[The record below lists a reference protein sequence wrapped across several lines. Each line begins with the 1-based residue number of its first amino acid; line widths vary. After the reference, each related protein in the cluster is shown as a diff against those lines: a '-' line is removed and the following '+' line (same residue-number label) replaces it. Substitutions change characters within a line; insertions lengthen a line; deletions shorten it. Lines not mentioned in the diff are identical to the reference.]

1 MAQIRIGE
9 LLRKKGLITDNQI
22 NIAVLQ
28 QKITGNL
35 LGETIVNLGFVPSRG
50 IAEALAEL
58 ANVEF
63 LDINEYPISEDALNA
78 VPKDVA
84 EKAGF
89 IPLSLD
95 DNVLSIGIDNPGNIL
110 AIDVVTKLLKVP
122 PKVYIVDGS
131 ILSDVLDRSYFF
143 LANPIEKL
151 IEDITR
157 ELTGGTVTGASVT
170 RLIDLLIFDAI
181 RRRATDLH
189 LNPAAEVTNVMY
201 RVDGVL
207 QYGYCLPK
215 IVHGSIVSRIKILAQ
230 LDIAEQRLPQDGS
243 FNFKVLKKS
252 YDMRVSTIPSLYGE
266 NTVVRILSA
275 STSTSMLDIAS
286 LGFSPDDV
294 RRINSLFKKPYGIIL
309 IVGPTGSGK
318 TTTLYAA
325 LREVNLLE
333 KNVLTVED
341 PVEYRL
347 SFVKQT
353 QVNEKA
359 GYDFALA
366 GRNFMRQDPDVILL
380 GEIRDEETARIAT
393 RASLIGHLA
402 LSTLHSN
409 DAITAIPRMLD
420 LNVDRFM
427 LSVSLLAVVAQR
439 LVRKICLFC
448 KTEYQARDDEAQLFR
463 EFRIEAKRLFYG
475 KGCHKCGG
483 IGYFGRTVISEIF
496 IVDDEIKAL
505 IESSASIYTIK
516 EAAIRNGMTPF
527 RQDALSKAAKGI
539 TTLEEVLRVSG

>member
-9 LLRKKGLITDNQI
+9 LLRKKGLITDNQT
-22 NIAVLQ
+22 NIALLQ
-28 QKITGNL
+28 QKITGKL
-35 LGETIVNLGFVPSRG
+35 LGETIVSLGFVPSRG

-78 VPKDVA
+78 VPKDIA

-89 IPLSLD
+89 IPLSFD
-95 DNVLSIGIDNPGNIL
+95 NNVLSIGIDNPSNIL

-122 PKVYIVDGS
+122 PRVYLVDSS

-157 ELTGGTVTGASVT
+157 ELTSGTVTGASVT
-170 RLIDLLIFDAI
+170 RLLDLLIVDAV
-181 RRRATDLH
+181 RRRATDVH
-189 LNPAAEVTNVMY
+189 LNPAAEVTNIMY

-207 QYGYCLPK
+207 QYGHCLPK
-215 IVHGSIVSRIKILAQ
+215 VVQSSIVSRIKILAQ

-252 YDMRVSTIPSLYGE
+252 YDMRVSTVPSLYGE
-266 NTVVRILSA
+266 NTVIRILSA
-275 STSTSMLDIAS
+275 STSMLDIGP
-286 LGFSPDDV
+286 LGFSPNDV
-294 RRINSLFKKPYGIIL
+294 RGIKSLFKKPYGIIL

-341 PVEYRL
+341 PIEYRL

-366 GRNFMRQDPDVILL
+366 GRNFMRQDPDVMLL

-393 RASLIGHLA
+393 RASLTGHLV

-420 LNVDRFM
+420 LKVDRFM
-427 LSVSLLAVVAQR
+427 LSVSLLAVIAQR
-439 LVRKICLFC
+439 LVRKICQFC
-448 KTEYQARDDEAQLFR
+448 KTEYQARDEEAQLFR
-463 EFRIEAKRLFYG
+463 EFGIEVKRLFSG
-475 KGCHKCGG
+475 KGCNKCGG
-483 IGYFGRTVISEIF
+483 IGYFGRTAISEIF
-496 IVDDEIKAL
+496 VVDDEIKEL
-505 IESSASIYTIK
+505 IESSASIYSIK
-516 EAAIRNGMTPF
+516 EAAIRKGMTSF
-527 RQDALSKAAKGI
+527 RRDALSNAAKGI
-539 TTLEEVLRVSG
+539 TTLEEVLRVAG